1 MATAADHQNN
11 RLLHQIKRDLTWF
24 PGRAATTWRVAA
36 LCALMAFVA
45 MLYGI
50 PESAI
55 SCYLILFVMKPDP
68 LESIAM
74 GLAVSILVSVVVGV
88 IILILPLAL
97 ESSLFRMSVLVVSS
111 YAFLWFG
118 SASKL
123 GPVGSII
130 ALVIAFVMSLLGNA
144 PNGELATRAVLYAWL
159 MAVSP
164 MLLLVLFTL
173 FFGRSSPKQLQ
184 DTVAERLSVSA
195 GMLRCGDEESFLAL
209 RERLKEG
216 QSEFLKQLMFIRLF
230 HLRSNDDANR
240 LEAAVQNSYRLM
252 LAVDGQ
258 WRDYSE
264 SERQALAAW
273 CERVVV
279 LDTQT
284 SSSLSSSFDSA
295 LRTGPVEDALNA
307 LESAEFLQEAH
318 PQTAS
323 FFVEE
328 AFSSPIHHYFA
339 LKTTAASIMCY
350 LIYTAIDWQDIH
362 TAMITCYVAA
372 LGTTGETVH
381 KLTLRIVGCLF
392 GAAAGILSLVFI
404 IPMFTDIGQLML
416 LIFLVIL
423 PAAWVS
429 TGNERIAYAGIQT
442 GLAFLLTVLHGF
454 APATDLAVV
463 TDRIIG
469 ILLGNLVVGVIF
481 TQVWPFTIAESVRLR
496 IRRAVK
502 GLAGLAF
509 TADNTAAAIREAAT
523 IEEEMSHA
531 QDSLKLLL
539 FEPASLRPSMDEMVK
554 VSAILKEIETLCSLL
569 FVQGNTTQANIQR
582 LERLKTPARDDPLAP
597 RKQNS
602 ETLRDDSRIC
612 YHISRLEELLE

>member
-1 MATAADHQNN
+1 MATDADHKNN
-11 RLLHQIKRDLTWF
+11 RLLHQVKRDLTWF
-24 PGRAATTWRVAA
+24 PGRVATTWRVAV

-74 GLAVSILVSVVVGV
+74 GLAVSILVSGVVGV

-97 ESSLFRMSVLVVSS
+97 ESSLFRMSVLVISS
-111 YAFLWFG
+111 YAFLWLG

-195 GMLRCGDEESFLAL
+195 GMLRCGDEGSYLAL
-209 RERLKEG
+209 RERLREG

-230 HLRSNDDANR
+230 HLRSNADANR

-264 SERQALAAW
+264 IERQTLAAW

-279 LDTQT
+279 SDTQT
-284 SSSLSSSFDSA
+284 VSSLSPVDSA
-295 LRTGPVEDALNA
+295 LLAGPIVDALNA
-307 LESAEFLQEAH
+307 LESAEFLQETH

-328 AFSSPIHHYFA
+328 AFSNPIHHYFA

-381 KLTLRIVGCLF
+381 KLTLRIVGCLL
-392 GAAAGILSLVFI
+392 GAAAGIVSLVFI
-404 IPMFTDIGQLML
+404 IPMFTDIGQLMV

-429 TGNERIAYAGIQT
+429 TGNERIAYAGIQI

-454 APATDLAVV
+454 APATDFAVV

-481 TQVWPFTIAESVRLR
+481 TQVWPYTIAESVRLR

-502 GLAGLAF
+502 GLADLAV
-509 TADNTAAAIREAAT
+509 TADNAANAIREAAT

-539 FEPASLRPSMDEMVK
+539 FESASLRPSMDEMVK
-554 VSAILKEIETLCSLL
+554 LSAILREIETLCSLL
-569 FVQGNTTQANIQR
+569 FVQGNATQANIQR
-582 LERLKTPARDDPLAP
+582 LEKLTTPARDAPLAP
-597 RKQNS
+597 GNEDT
-602 ETLRDDSRIC
+602 ETLRDDSKIC